1 MMTHQSD
8 GVIVMQSEKT
18 VEPLFQL
25 LVHKVTIE
33 NFDLMRD
40 LARRKA
46 LPDCPEDSDD
56 FFEQGTVLFLGPF
69 GQSAGLDLQ
78 LWLCPNGDREDWDA
92 LTITISN
99 EGTEDLPDFTKLA
112 LLDSKDGMKEISSC
126 ETVGICR
133 AKRGYVRFFFNW
145 TEHNIL
151 RVGSRLILKM
161 EMRFLRRMVQLG
173 SEPTKPPVSST
184 FHQDVFEYLS
194 DHFFKSTNDRV
205 IIDVAGTKM
214 VCSKVLLSCR
224 SPVFQRMFLGNF
236 REATSESIELSDLD
250 VETAILLLNWIQTD
264 RFPGSSEISW
274 TASVKLLMAADRFQ
288 IQRLI
293 DFCNRQLRQLLARG
307 LASLHDVVSM
317 RKLIH
322 ENATPITSQLG
333 TKGVMHCTSVLT
345 NACNLSTAR
354 DCEGYLASKA
364 ALDPSRLW
372 SVLDYVPQCAKVE

>member
-8 GVIVMQSEKT
+8 GAMAMQSENT

-69 GQSAGLDLQ
+69 GQAAGLDLQ

-151 RVGSRLILKM
+151 RVGSRLVLKM

-173 SEPTKPPVSST
+173 SEPTKPQVSST
-184 FHQDVFEYLS
+184 FHQDVFDYLS
-194 DHFFKSTNDRV
+194 DNFFKSTTDRV
-205 IIDVAGTKM
+205 FIEVTGTRI
-214 VCSKVLLSCR
+214 VCSKALLSCR
-224 SPVFQRMFLGNF
+224 SPVFQRMFAGNF
-236 REATSESIELSDLD
+236 REATSETIELSDLD
-250 VETAILLLNWIQTD
+250 VDTAILLLSWIQTD
-264 RFPGSSEISW
+264 RQISR
-274 TASVKLLMAADRFQ
+274 S
-288 IQRLI
+288 
-293 DFCNRQLRQLLARG
+293 LR
-307 LASLHDVVSM
+307 D
-317 RKLIH
+317 
-322 ENATPITSQLG
+322 
-333 TKGVMHCTSVLT
+333 
-345 NACNLSTAR
+345 
-354 DCEGYLASKA
+354 
-364 ALDPSRLW
+364 
-372 SVLDYVPQCAKVE
+372 